1 MFNKVASFLILIAFS
16 HQSLACCGCFI
27 KKRQRKVMARIAGG
41 SFRENPP
48 VEARAERRTIFALNH
63 SEDFLKKLYK
73 LAHKQRLMNL
83 FWEENRRYSHEF
95 FSGEEVVTLT
105 KEILETEQDRSKI
118 AEAYD
123 FFTWSIEDRF
133 LDPYLKGELGLLNA
147 HLHSS
152 LFHTCPTDSPSQ
164 EFCVMSSPKREDQE
178 MQFLKI

>member
-1 MFNKVASFLILIAFS
+1 
-16 HQSLACCGCFI
+16 
-27 KKRQRKVMARIAGG
+27 MARIAGG

-48 VEARAERRTIFALNH
+48 VEARAERRTIFALNQ

-73 LAHKQRLMNL
+73 LVHKKRNREAKRSLLRFLKMYQRLMNL
-83 FWEENRRYSHEF
+83 YWERSRGYSHEF

-105 KEILETEQDRSKI
+105 KEILKTEQDRSKI

-123 FFTWSIEDRF
+123 FFKWSIEDRF

-152 LFHTCPTDSPSQ
+152 LFHTCSKDSPSQ
-164 EFCVMSSPKREDQE
+164 EFCVMGSPKREDQE